1 MPVRG
6 TPPGVMPTAE
16 DQATGIE
23 RLELEHPDIFKH
35 NEVIRGPFGT
45 SDAPVLVESA
55 YESRIVG
62 CTGAAAPNDHDLYW
76 IEVRKDHPAVC
87 PLCEQVFALKP
98 AA

>member
-1 MPVRG
+1 
-6 TPPGVMPTAE
+6 MPTAE
-16 DQATGIE
+16 DQAIGLE

-45 SDAPVLVESA
+45 LDAPVLVESA
-55 YESRIVG
+55 YDSRIVG
-62 CTGAAAPNDHDLYW
+62 CTGPAAPHDHDLYW
-76 IEVRKDHPAVC
+76 IEVRKDRPAVC